1 MFAEVAAWEWAVFG
15 GIVAGLLAVDLFVHR
30 GARAESRPW
39 AIVWTIIWVVTG
51 LAFTGYIWQ
60 RMGSRA
66 AEEYLAA
73 YLIEKSL
80 SLDNLFVFLVIF
92 RMLNIPQE
100 HQRTALSW
108 GVFGALVFR
117 AVFVFLGA
125 RALQQ
130 WAWIEYVFAAI
141 LLYAAWHAFRED
153 PAREQRSRLVLWLER
168 RLAVGHEP
176 QRPRF
181 VVVEAGRRKATP
193 LLVAVIALE
202 LTDILFAID
211 SVPAAF
217 SVTRNEFIIYS
228 SNVFAILGLRSLYIV
243 LAHTISSL
251 RYLHYGLTG
260 ILAFAA
266 IKMLL
271 PHELEIPPLASVAII
286 LAMLGVAVGASLW
299 APRVPAREVPPVLS
313 GDRRTTPFHG

>member
-1 MFAEVAAWEWAVFG
+1 MVDQVTAWEWLVFS
-15 GIVAGLLAVDLFVHR
+15 GIVAVLLAVDLFIHR
-30 GARAESRPW
+30 GARAESRKW
-39 AIVWTIIWVVTG
+39 AIVWSVIWVLTG
-51 LAFTGYIWQ
+51 LAFTGHIWH
-60 RMGSRA
+60 RMGGRA

-80 SLDNLFVFLVIF
+80 SLDNLFVFLIIF
-92 RMLNIPQE
+92 RMLAIPQD

-125 RALQQ
+125 AALEH
-130 WAWIEYVFAAI
+130 WHWVEYLFAAI

-153 PAREQRSRLVLWLER
+153 PARDQKNRLVLWLER
-168 RLAVGHEP
+168 HLAMGAEP
-176 QRPRF
+176 ERPRF
-181 VVVEAGRRKATP
+181 VVTENGRRKATP
-193 LLVAVIALE
+193 LLIAVIALE

-217 SVTRNEFIIYS
+217 SVSRNQFIIYS

-243 LAHTISSL
+243 LAHTIANL
-251 RYLHYGLTG
+251 RHLHYGLAAV
-260 ILAFAA
+260 LAFAA

-271 PHELEIPPLASVAII
+271 PESVEIPPLASVAII
-286 LAMLGVAVGASLW
+286 VALIGGAVGASLW
-299 APRVPAREVPPVLS
+299 ATRQAAGPTDVKTLVP
-313 GDRRTTPFHG
+313 